1 MKKEELEEFILKYGT
16 DLMKFCKI
24 TTNDDELAMELY
36 QETML
41 RMVEHYKKL
50 EVSENIKAWAIS
62 TAINLWKIRKENMR
76 GEEELQSRKAMKYIS
91 RME

>member
-62 TAINLWKIRKENMR
+62 TAINLWKNKKRKYAWR
-76 GEEELQSRKAMKYIS
+76 RRIAK
-91 RME
+91 

>member
-1 MKKEELEEFILKYGT
+1 
-16 DLMKFCKI
+16 MKFCKI

-62 TAINLWKIRKENMR
+62 TAINLWKNKKRKYLLSTSFHYLR
-76 GEEELQSRKAMKYIS
+76 RKTAT
-91 RME
+91 